1 MAFFIELNYTFWN
14 NKNMSKTHPA
24 FEYMGQQTIDSLN
37 LTVEHYQHKL
47 TGATHYHL
55 AADDPQNVFLVA
67 LRTVP
72 MDSTGVAHILE
83 HTTLCGSK
91 KYPVRDP
98 FFMMIRRS
106 LNTFMNAFTSSDWTA
121 YPFATENKKDF
132 QNLLQ
137 VYMDAVF
144 FPNLDSLDFAQ
155 EGHRFEFEE
164 MTNSESPLTYKGVV
178 FNEMKGAMSS
188 PISTLWQ
195 AFSSELYPTN
205 TYHYNSGGEP
215 EDIPSLTHQQ
225 LVEFHQNHY
234 HPSNAV
240 FMTYGDISAFEHQS
254 QFETLA
260 LEQFKNSVPQVHVEL
275 EQRFNK
281 PKTVSHS
288 YALDE
293 ENVEKKTHIVLG
305 WLLGENKDPL
315 EVLKGHLLS
324 SVLLDNSASPLR
336 QVLEN
341 TPLATAPSPLCGL
354 EESNKEMV
362 FVVGVQGSEPEHAE
376 AIQTLIL
383 TELQRIV
390 DEGVEQSQVD
400 AMLHQLELSQREVG
414 GDSYPYGLQLILH
427 ALPGALHEGDPIALL
442 DSDQALKVLE
452 DEVKDPQFIPN
463 LVQTWLLDNAHRIC
477 LTMAPDTELSAQK
490 EQAEKDKLAAI
501 QAQLSESEK
510 QAIIDQAVALEQRQ
524 AQFDDPSILPEVT
537 KNDIPET
544 IKTYTAQ
551 HSKVGNVP
559 VTAYQCGSNGL
570 TYEQLII
577 DLPELNQT
585 EKEILPLFNSCIT
598 EVGSAGRDYLE
609 TQSYHAE
616 ISGGISARSQVHT
629 AFQAPE
635 GYNSYFIFSSNG
647 LNRNQN
653 KVAGL
658 IEDTLYTARFDELA
672 RLKDLVGQIRASVDH
687 GITGNGHGL
696 AMMAATQNFSPVA
709 QWNFQRSGFA
719 GIQSIKRLH
728 NELQTSDQA
737 VEAFAEGLSGIQT
750 KLCQAP
756 KQALVIS
763 DEKGLAS
770 ALSGLESSWKKLPN
784 ATSQHSVFTEE
795 ASQQPIKQAW
805 VTSTQVNFCA
815 QAFPAV
821 SSNHEDAPKL
831 SVLGACLR
839 NGFLHAIIR
848 EKGGAYGGGANYNGE
863 ASAFVFYSYR
873 DPRLLET
880 YDDFS
885 KALEWLMSSD
895 ATQAKVDEA
904 ILNVISSMDKP
915 GSPAGEVK
923 KSFYQNLHGR
933 TYDIRMQYR
942 HGVISTTLD
951 ELRVVAERYLS
962 KNNASSAVLT
972 NTNGAEL
979 LADKG
984 FEVFTL

>member
-1 MAFFIELNYTFWN
+1 
-14 NKNMSKTHPA
+14 MSKNHPA
-24 FEYMGQQTIDSLN
+24 FEYIGQHTIDSLN
-37 LTVEHYQHKL
+37 LTVEHYQHRL

-83 HTTLCGSK
+83 HTTLCGSE

-144 FPNLDSLDFAQ
+144 FPSLDALDFAQ

-164 MTNSESPLTYKGVV
+164 MTNSDSPLTYKGVV

-195 AFSSELYPTN
+195 AFSAELYPTN

-215 EDIPSLTHQQ
+215 EDIPDLTHQQ
-225 LVEFHQNHY
+225 LLDFHQNHY
-234 HPSNAV
+234 HPSNSV
-240 FMTYGDISAFEHQS
+240 FMTYGDIPAFEHQT

-260 LEQFKNSVPQVHVEL
+260 LARFKDSVTQVHVGL
-275 EQRFNK
+275 EQRLTE
-281 PKTVSHS
+281 PKAVSS
-288 YALDE
+288 TYALDE
-293 ENVEKKTHIVLG
+293 DSVENKTHIVLG

-315 EVLKGHLLS
+315 QVLKGHLLS

-336 QVLEN
+336 MALEE
-341 TPLATAPSPLCGL
+341 TTLGTAPSPLCGF
-354 EESNKEMV
+354 EESNKEMA
-362 FVVGVQGSEPEHAE
+362 FVVGVQGSEAEHAQAVE
-376 AIQTLIL
+376 TLIL
-383 TELQRIV
+383 NELKRIV
-390 DEGVEQSQVD
+390 EEGVEQSQVD

-427 ALPGALHEGDPIALL
+427 ALPGALHEGNPIALL
-442 DSDQALKVLE
+442 DTDQALKVLE
-452 DEVKDPQFIPN
+452 QEVKDPQFIPN
-463 LVQTWLLDNAHRIC
+463 LIQSWLLDNNHRVR

-490 EQAEKDKLAAI
+490 DQAEKDKLAAI
-501 QAQLSESEK
+501 QAQLTEEEK
-510 QAIIDQAVALEQRQ
+510 QAIIDQAVALEARQ
-524 AQFDDPSILPEVT
+524 AQIDDPDILPEVT
-537 KNDIPET
+537 KDDIPET
-544 IKTYTAQ
+544 IKTYASSEQT
-551 HSKVGNVP
+551 VGNMP
-559 VTAYQCGSNGL
+559 VTSYQCGSNGL
-570 TYEQLII
+570 TYEQLIV
-577 DLPELNQT
+577 DLPALSDD
-585 EKEILPLFNSCIT
+585 EKALMPLFNSCFT
-598 EVGSAGRDYLE
+598 EVGSGGRDYLE

-616 ISGGISARSQVHT
+616 ISGGISARSAVHSKL
-629 AFQAPE
+629 QAPE
-635 GYNSYFIFSSNG
+635 GCHSHFILSSKA
-647 LNRNQN
+647 LNCHQA
-653 KVAGL
+653 KLAGL
-658 IEDTLYTARFDELA
+658 IEETLYTARFDELS

-696 AMMAATQNFSPVA
+696 AMMAATQNFTPAA

-719 GIQSIKRLH
+719 GIQYIKTLNERL
-728 NELQTSDQA
+728 QASDQA
-737 VEAFAEGLSGIQT
+737 LEEFANGLSGIQN

-763 DEKGLAS
+763 DESGLPT
-770 ALSGLESSWKKLPN
+770 ALTSLESSWTKLTDAAPQTDLFSVK
-784 ATSQHSVFTEE
+784 ATQE
-795 ASQQPIKQAW
+795 PIHQAW

-815 QAFPAV
+815 LAYPAV
-821 SSNHEDAPKL
+821 MADHEDAPKL
-831 SVLGACLR
+831 AVLGACLR
-839 NGFLHAIIR
+839 NGFLHSIIR
-848 EKGGAYGGGANYNGE
+848 EKGGAYGGGASYNAE

-880 YDDFS
+880 YNDF
-885 KALEWLMSSD
+885 KQAKEWLMSSE

-923 KSFYQNLHGR
+923 KAFYQGLYGR
-933 TYDIRMQYR
+933 TYETRMAYR
-942 HGVISTTLD
+942 LGVISTTLD
-951 ELRVVAERYLS
+951 ELREVADRYLS
-962 KNNASSAVLT
+962 SDNASSAVLT
-972 NTNGAEL
+972 NTAGAEL
-979 LADKG
+979 LADSE
-984 FEVFTL
+984 FSIITL

>member
-1 MAFFIELNYTFWN
+1 
-14 NKNMSKTHPA
+14 MSKIHPA
-24 FEYMGQQTIDSLN
+24 FEYIGQQTIDSLN

-144 FPNLDSLDFAQ
+144 FPNLDVLDFAQ

-195 AFSSELYPTN
+195 TFSSELYPTN

-215 EDIPSLTHQQ
+215 EDIPNLTHQQ
-225 LVEFHQNHY
+225 LVDFHQNHY

-240 FMTYGDISAFEHQS
+240 FMTYGDISAFDHQS
-254 QFETLA
+254 NFEELA
-260 LEQFKNSVPQVHVEL
+260 LAQFQNTVPQVHVGL
-275 EQRFNK
+275 EQRFTE
-281 PKTVSHS
+281 PKAVNHS

-293 ENVEKKTHIVLG
+293 ENIEAKTHIVLG
-305 WLLGENKDPL
+305 WLLGENKDPI

-324 SVLLDNSASPLR
+324 AVLLDNSASPLR
-336 QVLEN
+336 MALED

-376 AIQTLIL
+376 AIEALVL

-390 DEGVEQSQVD
+390 KEGVDPSQVE

-414 GDSYPYGLQLILH
+414 GDGYPYGLQLILH

-452 DEVKDPQFIPN
+452 NEVKDPQFIPN
-463 LVQTWLLDNAHRIC
+463 LVQTLLLDNPHRIR
-477 LTMAPDTELSAQK
+477 LTMAPDTELSAKK

-501 QAQLSESEK
+501 QAKLTDTEK
-510 QAIIDQAVALEQRQ
+510 QAIIDQAVALEERQ
-524 AQFDDPSILPEVT
+524 SQIDDPSILPEVT
-537 KNDIPET
+537 KKDIPET

-551 HSKVGNVP
+551 HTKVGNVP
-559 VTAYQCGSNGL
+559 VTSYQCGSNGL

-577 DLPELNQT
+577 DLPELT
-585 EKEILPLFNSCIT
+585 DAEKALMPLFNSCVT

-609 TQSYHAE
+609 TQSYHAK
-616 ISGGISARSQVHT
+616 ISGGISARSMVHSKL
-629 AFQAPE
+629 QAPQD
-635 GYNSYFIFSSNG
+635 NHAHFLFSSRG
-647 LNRNQN
+647 LNRHQN

-696 AMMAATQNFSPVA
+696 AMMAAVQNFTPAA

-719 GIQSIKRLH
+719 GIQYIKAL
-728 NELQTSDQA
+728 NDDLQASEQA
-737 VEAFAEGLSGIQT
+737 VEAFAEGLSGIQ
-750 KLCQAP
+750 KKMCQAP
-756 KQALVIS
+756 KQALIIS
-763 DEKGLAS
+763 DETGLSS
-770 ALSGLESSWKKLPN
+770 ALSGLNTAWSRLPDAQVQPSKFSVN
-784 ATSQHSVFTEE
+784 ATQKS
-795 ASQQPIKQAW
+795 IKQAW

-815 QAFPAV
+815 LAYPTV
-821 SSNHEDAPKL
+821 MPDHEDAPKL

-839 NGFLHAIIR
+839 NGFLHSIIR

-863 ASAFVFYSYR
+863 ASA
-873 DPRLLET
+873 
-880 YDDFS
+880 
-885 KALEWLMSSD
+885 
-895 ATQAKVDEA
+895 
-904 ILNVISSMDKP
+904 
-915 GSPAGEVK
+915 
-923 KSFYQNLHGR
+923 
-933 TYDIRMQYR
+933 
-942 HGVISTTLD
+942 
-951 ELRVVAERYLS
+951 
-962 KNNASSAVLT
+962 
-972 NTNGAEL
+972 
-979 LADKG
+979 
-984 FEVFTL
+984 